1 MIARLILAVALLLG
15 TLPAS
20 VAMPTCHDAPMAAND
35 HAGMTM
41 PMPMAQHDMPEPPRP
56 EGYGDA
62 MCVGCIAPSTLKV
75 AAVNPP
81 PAPVAI
87 HGAAAP
93 ARGIVGAL
101 LTPEPPPPRG

>member
-20 VAMPTCHDAPMAAND
+20 VAMPTCHDIPMAARD
-35 HAGMTM
+35 SMTM
-41 PMPMAQHDMPEPPRP
+41 PTAQHDTPPAEPRP
-56 EGYGDA
+56 EGYGEA

-75 AAVNPP
+75 AAVTPP
-81 PAPVAI
+81 PSPIAV

-93 ARGIVGAL
+93 ARGIAGAL

>member
-20 VAMPTCHDAPMAAND
+20 VAMPTCHDMPMAASD
-35 HAGMTM
+35 PMT
-41 PMPMAQHDMPEPPRP
+41 MPMAQHDAPAEPRP
-56 EGYGDA
+56 EGHGEA

-75 AAVNPP
+75 AAVTPP
-81 PAPVAI
+81 LAPIAI

-93 ARGIVGAL
+93 PRGIAGTL

>member
-20 VAMPTCHDAPMAAND
+20 VAMPTCHDMPMAARD
-35 HAGMTM
+35 SMT
-41 PMPMAQHDMPEPPRP
+41 MPMAQHDAPAEPRP
-56 EGYGDA
+56 ERHGEA

-75 AAVNPP
+75 AAVTP
-81 PAPVAI
+81 PAALIAI

-93 ARGIVGAL
+93 ARGIAGAL

>member
-20 VAMPTCHDAPMAAND
+20 VAMPTCHDAPLAARD
-35 HAGMTM
+35 HAGMA
-41 PMPMAQHDMPEPPRP
+41 MPMAQHDTPPAPRP
-56 EGYGDA
+56 EGHGEA

-75 AAVNPP
+75 PAVNPP

-87 HGAAAP
+87 HDAAAP

>member
-20 VAMPTCHDAPMAAND
+20 VAMPTCHDMPMAAGD
-35 HAGMTM
+35 SMT
-41 PMPMAQHDMPEPPRP
+41 MPMAQHDAPAEPRP
-56 EGYGDA
+56 ERHGEA

-75 AAVNPP
+75 AAVTPP
-81 PAPVAI
+81 GAPIAI

-93 ARGIVGAL
+93 ARGIAGAL